1 VFVVRLKRLSLGY
14 VHNNCRLASTF
25 RYDLVGNEL
34 GFKTVEPSALVF
46 TVASADV
53 ANGGCL
59 PDSDC
64 KLRICHSFTVH
75 TMKAKK

>member
-1 VFVVRLKRLSLGY
+1 
-14 VHNNCRLASTF
+14 
-25 RYDLVGNEL
+25 VGNEL

-53 ANGGCL
+53 ANGSCL

-75 TMKAKK
+75 TMKAKN